1 MRNDINY
8 LIGFLHHYRCLSLS
22 PFPLEQRP
30 VMEVA
35 CSSSATTEVGS
46 LEAALDL
53 LRRLPPQRVEAN
65 LLALARLLPHHTS
78 QLLNIVDV
86 PAKVRVCGRT
96 GRDYLVCDYNRDGDS
111 YRSPWSNEYEPPV
124 VEGSPLKPD
133 ERLRRLEVVANEA
146 FDTYRNLYYEGGVS
160 SVYIWDSRGVQEDPA
175 ETKQMDGDEG
185 QQQDTSKDGIQDSGL
200 DKFTMAV
207 LIKKET
213 EAGDGIRSGAWDA
226 MHIVEVSV
234 GREPSVEAITA
245 EYKLTTTVTL
255 HLDTAVAKLDSFLLA
270 GNITR
275 QSQQRAT
282 LGSRAIEEHIPHIGR
297 LVEDMESRMRSSLQE
312 IYFGKTHDLINEIRP
327 VMPAGYLRHQADL
340 QREMLGRLA
349 LKKVT
354 EQ

>member
-1 MRNDINY
+1 
-8 LIGFLHHYRCLSLS
+8 
-22 PFPLEQRP
+22 
-30 VMEVA
+30 MEVT
-35 CSSSATTEVGS
+35 CSSSVTAEVGS

-53 LRRLPPQRVEAN
+53 LRRLPPQRVETN
-65 LLALARLLPHHTS
+65 LLALVRLLPQYTS
-78 QLLNIVDV
+78 QLLSTVDV
-86 PAKVRVCGRT
+86 PAKVRVCSRT

-124 VEGSPLKPD
+124 MEGSPLKPD

-146 FDTYRNLYYEGGVS
+146 FDTYRTLYYEGGVS
-160 SVYIWDSRGVQEDPA
+160 SVYIWDSRGVQEDPEGA
-175 ETKQMDGDEG
+175 EQCEGDKEQSQG
-185 QQQDTSKDGIQDSGL
+185 TPKDVTPQGSGL

-207 LIKKET
+207 LIKKES

-226 MHIVEVSV
+226 MHIIEVSV
-234 GREPSVEAITA
+234 SKEPSTEAMTA
-245 EYKLTTTVTL
+245 NYKLTTTVTL

-270 GNITR
+270 GSITR
-275 QSQQRAT
+275 QSQHLAT
-282 LGSRAIEEHIPHIGR
+282 LASSAIEEHIPHMGR

-349 LKKVT
+349 LKKVV